1 MRALNIVLCG
11 SPSHLNNTALR
22 NQLEAGLEPGLRAEC
37 TQEDINKISELKPWM
52 ERVKKIDEKLL
63 SEHKRYHE
71 IFVEEANLRGAKR
84 PALANHSHS
93 ANTSSTYTSSSSS
106 KPYKC
111 LPKRGLYTAPHTPAE
126 SGGLLQDSNP
136 GLCWCDMGQICCF
149 SPAGLL
155 PESARLRGLRRTL
168 TGLSPADSCKGVCR
182 SLPESVESAGV
193 HVLLQ
198 TPVYCC
204 RLLP

>member
-1 MRALNIVLCG
+1 MLIIKENTTLVQAGFIVLK
-11 SPSHLNNTALR
+11 PFVHLV
-22 NQLEAGLEPGLRAEC
+22 
-37 TQEDINKISELKPWM
+37 ED
-52 ERVKKIDEKLL
+52 
-63 SEHKRYHE
+63 
-71 IFVEEANLRGAKR
+71 F
-84 PALANHSHS
+84 
-93 ANTSSTYTSSSSS
+93 T
-106 KPYKC
+106 
-111 LPKRGLYTAPHTPAE
+111 LPHI
-126 SGGLLQDSNP
+126 LLQDSNP

-198 TPVYCC
+198 TPADSGRLLQDSC
-204 RLLP
+204 RLRQTPAGLWQT